1 MKNLFIILIVILI
14 SANANAQSATTKA
27 GYLACTSEQ
36 FLDDVIFFKQIGD
49 RAAGEAYIR
58 SKKCVS
64 PQQGLEVTVLDT
76 KESEKIQFDYKGTKF
91 WTVTDALELN

>member
-27 GYLACTSEQ
+27 GYLACTSEEY
-36 FLDDVIFFKQIGD
+36 LDKVIYFKQIGD
-49 RAAGEAYIR
+49 RAAGEAFIKT
-58 SKKCVS
+58 KKCVS
-64 PQQGLEVTVLDT
+64 PQKGLKVTVVET
-76 KESEKIQFDYKGTKF
+76 KDSEKIQFDYKGTKF